1 MTAIL
6 TDWPENLPERMWL
19 TIGNF
24 DGMHLGHQALIARVQ
39 ETARANGARSGLI
52 TFWPHPRVYL
62 QKITAQYYLTTAD
75 EKMILLADSGMD
87 YVISLPFT
95 HRLANQSAGEFFADM
110 TSHLNLAGLIV
121 GQNFTLGKNRTG
133 TKNMIRDL
141 CNQYGIQLDLIESFC
156 LNGSP
161 VSSGRVRGAL
171 ELGDVQTARQLLG
184 RPYSVSGKVVEGKH
198 LGSKLGFPT
207 ANQVVDTQK
216 ILPKYGVYASL
227 VRVNGD
233 KFMGVTSVGVRPT
246 FEITNQPNVETLLL
260 DFEGN
265 IYHESLTVDFIQY
278 IRDEIKFANVA
289 DLIAQID
296 LDKLQARRM
305 LADESFSKSLPA

>member
-1 MTAIL
+1 
-6 TDWPENLPERMWL
+6 MWL

-24 DGMHLGHQALIARVQ
+24 DGMHLGHQALMARVQ
-39 ETARANGARSGLI
+39 ETARANGAKSGLI

-62 QKITAQYYLTTAD
+62 QKITTQYYLTTLD
-75 EKMILLADSGMD
+75 EKMKLLVDSGMD

-95 HRLANQSAGEFFADM
+95 HRLAGQSAGEFFADL

-121 GQNFTLGKNRTG
+121 GQNFTLGKNRAG
-133 TKNMIRDL
+133 TQNVIRDL
-141 CNQYGIQLDLIESFC
+141 CDQYGIQLDLIESFC
-156 LNGSP
+156 LDGSP
-161 VSSGRVRGAL
+161 VSSGRVRDAL

-207 ANQVVDTQK
+207 ANQVVNPQK

-246 FEITNQPNVETLLL
+246 FETTNQPNVETLLL
-260 DFEGN
+260 DFNGN